1 MHDRNH
7 RQVRSY
13 VLRQGRITP
22 AQRKALDDHLQTY
35 GLTHDDHPCDPN
47 HIFGRT
53 APKILEIGAGAGE
66 FTLQAASRHP
76 ENDYLAVEV
85 HKPGIGSL
93 LQGIVARRLANIR
106 VVNQD
111 VVEVLTHLVPAASLD
126 QVMILFPDPWPKRRH
141 HKRRLINSGFL
152 TLLANRM
159 KSHARLYVAT
169 DCEDMAVEILSL
181 CDGQP
186 GLQNLAGRGRFAPR
200 PVWRPLT
207 RFEQR
212 GRRLGHT
219 VFDLVY
225 GLR

>member
-13 VLRQGRITP
+13 VLRQSRITP
-22 AQRKALDDHLQTY
+22 AQRKALNDYLQTY
-35 GLTHDDHPCDPN
+35 GITHDAQPCDLN

-93 LQGIVARRLANIR
+93 LHGIVARRLANIR

-111 VVEVLTHLVPAASLD
+111 VVEVLTHLIPAASLD
-126 QVMILFPDPWPKRRH
+126 QVMIFFPDPWPKKRH

-169 DCEDMAVEILSL
+169 DCEDMAVEILLL

-186 GLQNLAGRGRFAPR
+186 VLQNLAGRGRFAPR

-212 GRRLGHT
+212 GRGLGNT